1 MDYISNKEGVSVPKG
16 TQVEG
21 GGAGI
26 WTQEL
31 MAAWKEAVV
40 THLGST
46 LNLCLGPSSF
56 PSGLNLSCFG
66 LRGAGTFWP
75 WGERTPSLALPHSM
89 GPGGGAEGV
98 GEKGQD
104 RFHPR
109 TPCPFPVR
117 TARLIPNL
125 PLSLLTG
132 LGKPPGTQQRFPGV
146 QAGGRA
152 GTEAAH
158 AETRRPAPLSGKVE
172 AARRAPE
179 APDPHISAP
188 GASAPTRFFHPP
200 PCRPTVCYI
209 LLGSPS
215 SLLFFLSLVS
225 VYF

>member
-1 MDYISNKEGVSVPKG
+1 M
-16 TQVEG
+16 
-21 GGAGI
+21 
-26 WTQEL
+26 
-31 MAAWKEAVV
+31 
-40 THLGST
+40 
-46 LNLCLGPSSF
+46 
-56 PSGLNLSCFG
+56 
-66 LRGAGTFWP
+66 
-75 WGERTPSLALPHSM
+75 LPHSM

-158 AETRRPAPLSGKVE
+158 AETRRPAPPSGKVE
-172 AARRAPE
+172 AAKRAHE

-188 GASAPTRFFHPP
+188 EPRLPPASSIRPLADLLCAISSWGLLPP
-200 PCRPTVCYI
+200 FY
-209 LLGSPS
+209 S
-215 SLLFFLSLVS
+215 FFLSYLFIFNNEFLITHAIDEYVFLLTHNPLS
-225 VYF
+225 FLLCSPPPIHTQGNCYDQFGGDFS

>member
-158 AETRRPAPLSGKVE
+158 AETRRPAPPSGKVE